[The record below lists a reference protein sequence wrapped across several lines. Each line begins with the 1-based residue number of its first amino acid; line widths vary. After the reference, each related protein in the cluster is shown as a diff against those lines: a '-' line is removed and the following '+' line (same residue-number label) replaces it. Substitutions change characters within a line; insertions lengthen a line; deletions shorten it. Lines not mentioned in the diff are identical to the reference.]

1 MIQSPINW
9 LSMVSG
15 EVFHRER
22 GSCRNMADSKKMPTG
37 AQVCPLFFKSH
48 YIGVLK
54 NAFRHSG
61 QKNIT
66 DRVPGTGV
74 ILNSDQYRSL
84 VTVDHQFW
92 LRKLPFLYYHCT
104 RNSYALLSVSLYF
117 RFKT

>member
-9 LSMVSG
+9 LSVVSG

-22 GSCRNMADSKKMPTG
+22 GSCQNMADSKKMPTG
-37 AQVCPLFFKSH
+37 AQVCSLFFKSH

-74 ILNSDQYRSL
+74 NIIVMIHKIL
-84 VTVDHQFW
+84 VDYSGF
-92 LRKLPFLYYHCT
+92 PET
-104 RNSYALLSVSLYF
+104 
-117 RFKT
+117 